1 MFDIPSPSSPS
12 SPGGQSL
19 FPGTNQSNQKMNT
32 GSHRVLELPSG
43 RLRPGWL
50 PQVLTT
56 RDMTVLCLFSVLL
69 VSNVPLIAGAGAA
82 GYLYWLLGFLT
93 FLIPSALICAQ
104 LYRLFPG
111 EGA

>member
-1 MFDIPSPSSPS
+1 MYHLPSSPL
-12 SPGGQSL
+12 PGERSQFTGAHK
-19 FPGTNQSNQKMNT
+19 SNQANT
-32 GSHRVLELPSG
+32 PGDHSSRELPSA

-50 PQVLTT
+50 PQVMTT

-104 LYRLFPG
+104 LYRL
-111 EGA
+111 